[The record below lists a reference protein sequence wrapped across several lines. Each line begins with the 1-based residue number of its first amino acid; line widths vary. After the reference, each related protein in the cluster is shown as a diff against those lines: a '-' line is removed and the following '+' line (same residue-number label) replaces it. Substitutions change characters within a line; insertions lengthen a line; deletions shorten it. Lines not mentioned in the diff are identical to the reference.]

1 MQNFAIFD
9 HIKTVIR
16 FFILGVVAVLFVLG
30 ELWVM
35 YLIWHTTWVWWWRV
49 GLLAYV
55 LLLFFLA
62 AWWYLFRAIPKGV
75 ESVILLCIFSW
86 FLVYIQWG
94 MYGGLQ
100 KRIVWEKLDQYGV
113 LTKAVI
119 TRCDSYP
126 ESSRLWYQWEVD
138 GKPFYGTS
146 GGGGY
151 KKAGCIIGR
160 EIDISYLP
168 DQPRESR
175 REDVTYLGTSFWP
188 AFGVTCLY
196 LYYFYRKLKD

>member
-1 MQNFAIFD
+1 MPNFAIFD
-9 HIKTVIR
+9 HIKTIIR
-16 FFILGVVAVLFVLG
+16 YFILALAALLFVLG

-35 YLIWHTTWVWWWRV
+35 SLIWHTTWVWWWRV

-55 LLLFFLA
+55 LLLSLVA
-62 AWWYLFRAIPKGV
+62 LWYLFRAAPKGV
-75 ESVILLCIFSW
+75 ESVILLYFFGGYFILMQYF
-86 FLVYIQWG
+86 

-100 KRIVWEKLDQYGV
+100 KRIAWEKLDQYGV
-113 LTKAVI
+113 FTKAVI

-126 ESSRLWYQWEVD
+126 ESSRLWYEWQVD
-138 GKPFYGTS
+138 GKHFLGTS
-146 GGGGY
+146 GGGGR
-151 KKAGCIIGR
+151 KKAGCIIGK

-188 AFGVTCLY
+188 CFAVTCLY
-196 LYYFYRKLKD
+196 LYYFYRELKD